1 MKNRPRRSRTDY
13 TVIEAPLHGP
23 LPTTSVCTQP
33 PWAPPA
39 VGVNTILNLRVT
51 LADKGRGRPRVWL
64 PHSKTAA
71 GLAEGIIT
79 RIDPRSYK
87 PDFEEN
93 ASLFLPA
100 PCSCVSSSC
109 LSWPA
114 HIALSLHSKLLTFPA
129 LIVPTTTSNHP
140 VTETPTTRQ
149 RGSQRQTSRVSFLS
163 EGLWLFPC
171 SGHLPVL
178 KTWFSESSRCWGS

>member
-1 MKNRPRRSRTDY
+1 MGREGGR
-13 TVIEAPLHGP
+13 EG
-23 LPTTSVCTQP
+23 
-33 PWAPPA
+33 
-39 VGVNTILNLRVT
+39 
-51 LADKGRGRPRVWL
+51 GRGEAHTRGKAQWKRNKKERTLKSPHRESQAPMILAPSPRPVL
-64 PHSKTAA
+64 HS
-71 GLAEGIIT
+71 
-79 RIDPRSYK
+79 DPRSYK

-140 VTETPTTRQ
+140 VTETPTARQ